1 MKKYRRNE
9 EVEYRA
15 NGEKV
20 TRGGSSM
27 VRTVRVQVI
36 ISVENDGV
44 SWSALNR
51 DAPCVLCAVAV
62 RHFLSVRERRV

>member
-1 MKKYRRNE
+1 
-9 EVEYRA
+9 
-15 NGEKV
+15 
-20 TRGGSSM
+20 M

-51 DAPCVLCAVAV
+51 DVPCVLCAVAV
-62 RHFLSVRERRV
+62 RHFLSVAERRVCD